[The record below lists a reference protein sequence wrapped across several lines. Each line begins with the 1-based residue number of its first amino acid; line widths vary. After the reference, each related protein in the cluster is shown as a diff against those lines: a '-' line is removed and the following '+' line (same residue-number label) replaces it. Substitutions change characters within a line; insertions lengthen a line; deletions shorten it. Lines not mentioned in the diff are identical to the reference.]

1 MLGFQYL
8 FKTERENL
16 LNERGSLKEEKSK
29 FAQERKHQYEELKAD

>member
-8 FKTERENL
+8 FRTERNQL
-16 LNERGSLKEEKSK
+16 KQERDVLGKEKSK